1 MGNLLR
7 RLTVIDTLTAVLM
20 IFTFLYPIVTALT
33 RKLCNDNKIVRIILG
48 CIPIITG
55 IVMFPIL
62 TVKGNLEWF
71 QQRYLLYYVLLTL
84 YGIWTFIPKL
94 RIDKQKKISLY
105 RILTAVIV
113 VSFAPLWIFGGY
125 AVIGIYGGP
134 HLNNYSRQGWA
145 ESFESMTY
153 DMEKHY
159 VLRDWKEIDF
169 DKLRNTYI
177 PMIKEAEQNNDK
189 TAYAG
194 VLRDYIYEFHDEH
207 IWIIENGGNALEE
220 AETQAAGS
228 DYGFTMYRINTGEI
242 IAVLC
247 DEDSDAYLSG
257 IHDGTVITSWNGAPI
272 DTAAENVKCIHAVRG
287 YAFETKANEDI
298 MKPVYLAGQGGD
310 TVTVGFIDDDGKQ
323 KTAVLEKNGSYMGRI
338 NTSLFCLYSMA
349 RIDCPNFKG
358 KMLTDDIAYL
368 RVSGEEYDEFHDVAA
383 YLTGKYPLMDNML
396 NNELSRLESEGMKKL
411 VIDTR
416 NNRGGYVEISMSVAS
431 CFNDVPLKNYDGI
444 YFGGKYKVMHTIE
457 KNENGKWSD
466 MPIVVLT
473 NDNCVS
479 AGDCLVDFLG
489 RSSNTTVMGITSSS
503 CSGQETG
510 GVSLLSDDMFEIYY
524 PVLATIDENGEL
536 LGDVKNDRE
545 TRVKFDVRI
554 PVDKDAALTIF
565 SDSETDYELEYAIDY
580 LSK

>member
-1 MGNLLR
+1 MINLLKR
-7 RLTVIDTLTAVLM
+7 LTAVDSLTTGLM
-20 IFTFLYPIVTALT
+20 IFTFLYPIVLAVT
-33 RKLCNDNKIVRIILG
+33 RKLYKDKKAARMILG
-48 CIPIITG
+48 IIPIIIG
-55 IVMFPIL
+55 AVLYPII
-62 TVKGNLEWF
+62 TVKGNPEWF
-71 QQRYLLYYVLLTL
+71 MKRYLIYYVLLAI
-84 YGIWTFIPKL
+84 YGIWSFIPIRSGNKKKKL
-94 RIDKQKKISLY
+94 SLY
-105 RILTAVIV
+105 RILNALIII
-113 VSFAPLWIFGGY
+113 SFVPLWIFAVY
-125 AVIGIYGGP
+125 AVIGISGGP
-134 HLNNYSRQGWA
+134 HIGNYSRQGWA
-145 ESFESMTY
+145 DSFESMTY

-177 PMIKEAEQNNDK
+177 PMIKKAEQNNDK
-189 TAYAG
+189 IAYAG
-194 VLRDYIYEFHDEH
+194 ILRDYIYEFHDEH
-207 IWIIENGGNALEE
+207 IWIIENGDNALRE
-220 AETQAAGS
+220 AEQQAAGN
-228 DYGFTMYRINTGEI
+228 DYGLTMYRINTGEI

-257 IHDGTVITSWNGAPI
+257 IHDGTVITSWNGTPI
-272 DTAAENVKCIHAVRG
+272 DTAAENVKCIHAIRG

-310 TVTVGFIDDDGKQ
+310 TVMVGFIDDDGKE

-368 RVSGEEYDEFHDVAA
+368 RVSGEQYDELHDVIA
-383 YLTGKYPLMDNML
+383 YLTGKYPIMDNML
-396 NNELSRLESEGMKKL
+396 NEEFSRLESEGMKKL

-416 NNRGGYVEISMSVAS
+416 NNRGGYGEISMSVAS
-431 CFNDVPLKNYDGI
+431 RFNDIPLKVRYGI
-444 YFGGKYKVMHTIE
+444 YSGGKYKTVHTIE
-457 KNENGKWSD
+457 VKENGKWSD

-479 AGDCLVDFLG
+479 AGDWLVDLLG
-489 RSSNTTVMGITSSS
+489 RSSNSTVMGITSSS

-510 GVSLLSDDMFEIYY
+510 GVSLLSDDAFEIHY
-524 PVLATIDENGEL
+524 PVLAAIDENGEL
-536 LGDVKNDRE
+536 LADVKSDRE
-545 TRVKFDVRI
+545 TRVKFDIRI

-580 LSK
+580 LS